1 MRLIRLIATLLL
13 WVVADVSNGFVGP
26 TKSIGVRQVSPCIR
40 VSPLNG
46 VAGCTAWLRKTFPDA
61 FVDVAVDQASPD
73 GLPYDHVYV
82 DANDVM
88 HVFLKRASSHEHL
101 FRLIFK
107 RINDITRKTRPR
119 RSVTIAADGP
129 GPMAKVLTQRRRRWR
144 LAGKQSEAAAA
155 AEGKAADAKKKRNKK
170 DTDAAVSSLELTP
183 GTRLMVRMDAALH
196 DYARTRLS
204 RQLPHDRGVRFFVSG
219 PQVMGEGEL
228 KMLRRFYARTAAD
241 ADGALP
247 WHVVAVAVAAAAAAA
262 AAATTTTMPR
272 CYRAEAEADV
282 TGTRKSQKTAAKR
295 TQRRLF
301 VGSDSDLLLGG
312 TRERLRRRRGGGRI
326 STPPR
331 RGPAGG
337 FETYTA
343 APFVDPGAT
352 SCTSCLASRRRT
364 LFSAHAMARSLR
376 GYLSDVARRGGKEA
390 HGAEEAGL
398 FPWRR
403 RRRRISSPSSAT
415 TGASSEFCFAAAGSL
430 SKGAGAMTTGT
441 MTLSPPPPLYGIGP
455 PMAPRCRRRR
465 RRRRPDE
472 SRQRQTLRRTR
483 QAAVA

>member
-1 MRLIRLIATLLL
+1 MLWNAACRLIATLLL

-144 LAGKQSEAAAA
+144 LAGKQSEGGGGGG
-155 AEGKAADAKKKRNKK
+155 GKGGRREKKEKQKG
-170 DTDAAVSSLELTP
+170 TDAAVSSLELTP

-241 ADGALP
+241 ADGAFAMACRGRGGGGGGGGGGGDDDDNASLLSEP
-247 WHVVAVAVAAAAAAA
+247 
-262 AAATTTTMPR
+262 
-272 CYRAEAEADV
+272 EAEADV

-295 TQRRLF
+295 TQRHLF
-301 VGSDSDLLLGG
+301 VGSDSDLLLMALASGCVAVAEEG
-312 TRERLRRRRGGGRI
+312 ASPR
-326 STPPR
+326 PPK
-331 RGPAGG
+331 GSGSGG

-343 APFVDPGAT
+343 APFVDPESHRLYVL
-352 SCTSCLASRRRT
+352 SCKPPADT

-376 GYLSDVARRGGKEA
+376 GYLSDVARRGGKRPMA
-390 HGAEEAGL
+390 PKKRGFSPEEEEEEGGGG
-398 FPWRR
+398 
-403 RRRRISSPSSAT
+403 ISSPSSAT
-415 TGASSEFCFAAAGSL
+415 TGASSEFCFAARRKSFERGS
-430 SKGAGAMTTGT
+430 SDDHGDNDVVASAA
-441 MTLSPPPPLYGIGP
+441 LYGIGP
-455 PMAPRCRRRR
+455 PMAPRSRRRR
-465 RRRRPDE
+465 RRRRP
-472 SRQRQTLRRTR
+472 RPMKAGPQGQT
-483 QAAVA
+483 